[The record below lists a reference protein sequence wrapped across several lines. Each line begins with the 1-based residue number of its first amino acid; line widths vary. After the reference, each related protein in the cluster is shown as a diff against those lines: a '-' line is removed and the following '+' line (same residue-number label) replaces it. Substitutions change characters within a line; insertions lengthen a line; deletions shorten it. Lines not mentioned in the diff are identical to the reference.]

1 MSQTRTPARAAAGT
15 APSASQTACPC
26 GGQPPGATYAACC
39 ARLIETRQAAPDALT
54 LMRSRYTAYVYD
66 NFDYLRSTWHPRTC
80 PPDLADAGDNRAR
93 PHWLGLSIK
102 RHTAIDEDHA
112 EVEFVA
118 RYKIGGRAQRLHEIS
133 RFTRIEGRWRYLDGQ
148 LFD

>member
-1 MSQTRTPARAAAGT
+1 
-15 APSASQTACPC
+15 
-26 GGQPPGATYAACC
+26 
-39 ARLIETRQAAPDALT
+39 LIEAQQAAPDALS

-66 NFDYLRSTWHPRTC
+66 NLAYLQQTWHPRTC
-80 PPDLADAGDNRAR
+80 PRDLTDPPENEPR
-93 PHWLGLSIK
+93 PHWLGLTIK
-102 RHTAIDEDHA
+102 RHTVINESQA

-133 RFTRIEGRWRYLDGQ
+133 RFTRLEGHWLYLSGE